1 VNAEED
7 YENVIVERVKRKTNR
22 ERVRIKRRTEKTR
35 QG

>member
-7 YENVIVERVKRKTNR
+7 YKNVIVERVKRKTNR
-22 ERVRIKRRTEKTR
+22 ERVRKKRRTEKTR